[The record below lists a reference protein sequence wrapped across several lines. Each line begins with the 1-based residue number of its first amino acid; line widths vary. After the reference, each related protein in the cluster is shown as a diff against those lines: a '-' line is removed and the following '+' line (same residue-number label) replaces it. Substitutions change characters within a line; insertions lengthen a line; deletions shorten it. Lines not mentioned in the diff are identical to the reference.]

1 MRKLTHGLVLFA
13 GLLAVPSSKD
23 TDLLYAEVAHYDNDP
38 RLDALEKF
46 FGDREC
52 PVREMA
58 ADFLIAADRNE
69 LDWRLLPS
77 ISFVESG
84 GGKDFKNNN
93 VFGWDS
99 CRQAFP
105 SIRAGIHH
113 VADRIGTSRLYKH
126 KSTNEILRIYNP
138 RTEYAPLVRNVM
150 RSIGP
155 VEIPGNAFR
164 N

>member
-1 MRKLTHGLVLFA
+1 MRKLTHGLVLFT

-38 RLDALEKF
+38 RLDALVKF
-46 FGDREC
+46 FGDKQC
-52 PVREMA
+52 PIKNLA

-84 GGKDFKNNN
+84 GGKEFKNNN

-99 CRQAFP
+99 CRQGFP
-105 SIRAGIHH
+105 
-113 VADRIGTSRLYKH
+113 
-126 KSTNEILRIYNP
+126 
-138 RTEYAPLVRNVM
+138 
-150 RSIGP
+150 
-155 VEIPGNAFR
+155 
-164 N
+164 

>member
-23 TDLLYAEVAHYDNDP
+23 TDLLYAEVAHYDSDP
-38 RLDALEKF
+38 RLDALVKF
-46 FGDREC
+46 FGEKHC
-52 PVREMA
+52 PIKNLA

-93 VFGWDS
+93 VLGWDS
-99 CRQAFP
+99 CRRVFP
-105 SIRAGIHH
+105 SVRAGIHH
-113 VADRIGTSRLYKH
+113 VADMIGTSRVYKY

-155 VEIPGNAFR
+155 AEISARASVN
-164 N
+164 